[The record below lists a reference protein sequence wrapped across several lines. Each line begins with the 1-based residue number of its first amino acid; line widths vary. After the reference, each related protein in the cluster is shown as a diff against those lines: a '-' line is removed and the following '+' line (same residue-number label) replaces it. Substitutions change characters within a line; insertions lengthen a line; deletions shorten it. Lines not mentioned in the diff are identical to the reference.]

1 MSLKEDLEKY
11 VAETHK
17 NQWKTRDGTQVP
29 DTDDLSLSNDAV
41 KLEATVL
48 YADLGGSTQMVKNY
62 YNWFAAEI
70 YKNYLYCAARI
81 IRNEGGVITA
91 YDGDRIM
98 AVFIGDS
105 KNTDAAKCGLK
116 INYAVIEILRPAI
129 KKQYPETTFHLK
141 QRVGIDTSDLFI
153 ARTGIR
159 GSNDL
164 VWVGNAANNAAKMA
178 ALSTDY
184 PTYISA
190 DVYSML
196 NDSSKYGGDPK
207 QDMWTP
213 LGSRSLGYNIYGS
226 TYWWSF

>member
-1 MSLKEDLEKY
+1 MSLNEELKTY

-17 NQWKTRDGTQVP
+17 NQWKTRDGSKVP

-48 YADLGGSTQMVKNY
+48 YADLGESTQMVKSQK
-62 YNWFAAEI
+62 NWFAAEV

-81 IRNEGGVITA
+81 IRHQGGVITA

-105 KNTDAAKCGLK
+105 KNTNAAKCGLQ
-116 INYAVIEILRPAI
+116 INYATREILRPAI
-129 KKQYPETTFHLK
+129 KKQYPENTYLLK
-141 QRVGIDTSDLFI
+141 QRVGIDTSDLFV

-178 ALSTDY
+178 ALSVNY
-184 PTYISA
+184 PTYITA
-190 DVYSML
+190 DVYGRL

-207 QDMWTP
+207 RDMWTD
-213 LGSRSLGYNIYGS
+213 LGTNALGYKIYGS
-226 TYWWSF
+226 TFWWSF